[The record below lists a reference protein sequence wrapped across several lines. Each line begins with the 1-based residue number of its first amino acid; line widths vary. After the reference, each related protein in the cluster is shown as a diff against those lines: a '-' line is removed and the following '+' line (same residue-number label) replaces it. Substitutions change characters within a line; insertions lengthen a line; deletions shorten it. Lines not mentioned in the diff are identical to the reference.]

1 MSRHQHPD
9 NNALTGLE
17 LVILIL
23 VLTGSVAVLLMHV
36 SGGDYSGRGRSFPGG
51 FIADSVYVSGD
62 NIQPVGNVYGFP
74 SISRISGT
82 TPVVITNEDSGRLG
96 VVRLVVS
103 LFMGDTGAI
112 DMERVQVQWNNETC
126 QEIITIT
133 VSPTLVCPNW
143 TISNKF
149 NLLPGR
155 TADSDNWLE
164 PGEQFEITLCPRE
177 GVLPYGMFTLVV
189 SPDGVAM
196 PLKVSRTVPF
206 RIQPV
211 MNLG

>member
-1 MSRHQHPD
+1 MIRDQHLD
-9 NNALTGLE
+9 DQGLTGLE
-17 LVILIL
+17 LVIIIVVLI
-23 VLTGSVAVLLMHV
+23 GASAVLLV
-36 SGGDYSGRGRSFPGG
+36 ILGGGDTGIWGRTFPGG
-51 FIADSVYVSGD
+51 LVAESVYTSGD

-74 SISRISGT
+74 SVSRISGT
-82 TPVVITNEDSGRLG
+82 TPVDIMHEDPGRLG
-96 VVRLVVS
+96 IVRLVVS
-103 LFMGDTGAI
+103 LFIGDTGAI
-112 DMERVQVQWNNETC
+112 DMDRIQVQWNHEAGH
-126 QEIITIT
+126 EIIARTM
-133 VSPTLVCPNW
+133 SPTLVCPNW

-155 TADSDNWLE
+155 TADSDDWLE

-177 GVLPYGMFTLVV
+177 GVSPYGMFTLVF

-206 RIQPV
+206 SIQPV

>member
-1 MSRHQHPD
+1 MSRHQHTD
-9 NNALTGLE
+9 INGLTGLE

-23 VLTGSVAVLLMHV
+23 VLVGSVAVLLMHI
-36 SGGDYSGRGRSFPGG
+36 SGGDYRGQGRSFPGG

-62 NIQPVGNVYGFP
+62 NLQPVGNVYGFP

-82 TPVVITNEDSGRLG
+82 PPVVITYEDSGRLG

-112 DMERVQVQWNNETC
+112 DMEHVQVQWNNETC
-126 QEIITIT
+126 QGTIART

-155 TADSDNWLE
+155 TADSDDWLE
-164 PGEQFEITLCPRE
+164 PGEQFEITVCPRE
-177 GVLPYGMFTLVV
+177 GVLPYGTFTLVV

>member
-9 NNALTGLE
+9 NNGLTGLE

-23 VLTGSVAVLLMHV
+23 VLAGSVAVLLMHIS
-36 SGGDYSGRGRSFPGG
+36 SGEYSSRGRSFPGG

-62 NIQPVGNVYGFP
+62 NLQPVGNVYGFP

-82 TPVVITNEDSGRLG
+82 TRVVITYEDSGRLG

-112 DMERVQVQWNNETC
+112 DMERVQVQWNNETS
-126 QEIITIT
+126 QEIIART
-133 VSPTLVCPNW
+133 VSSTLVCPNW

-155 TADSDNWLE
+155 TADSDDWLE

-189 SPDGVAM
+189 IPDGVAM

>member
-1 MSRHQHPD
+1 
-9 NNALTGLE
+9 
-17 LVILIL
+17 
-23 VLTGSVAVLLMHV
+23 VLAGSVAVLLMHI
-36 SGGDYSGRGRSFPGG
+36 SGGDFSDRGRSFPGG

-62 NIQPVGNVYGFP
+62 NLQPVGNVYGFP
-74 SISRISGT
+74 LISRISGT
-82 TPVVITNEDSGRLG
+82 TPVVIMYEDSGRLG

-112 DMERVQVQWNNETC
+112 DMERVQVQWNNETS
-126 QEIITIT
+126 QEIIART
-133 VSPTLVCPNW
+133 VSSTLVCPNW

-155 TADSDNWLE
+155 TADSDDWLE

-177 GVLPYGMFTLVV
+177 GVLPYGTFTLVV
-189 SPDGVAM
+189 IPDGVAM

>member
-9 NNALTGLE
+9 DHGLTGLE
-17 LVILIL
+17 LVILIVVL
-23 VLTGSVAVLLMHV
+23 VGFAAVLLMNL
-36 SGGDYSGRGRSFPGG
+36 SGGDNGGRGRTFPGG
-51 FIADSVYVSGD
+51 FIAESMYVSGD

-74 SISRISGT
+74 SLSRISGR
-82 TPVVITNEDSGRLG
+82 TPVVIMHEDSGSLG

-103 LFMGDTGAI
+103 LFIGDTGAI
-112 DMERVQVQWNNETC
+112 DMDRVRVQWNHEGD
-126 QEIITIT
+126 QEIIAKTI
-133 VSPTLVCPNW
+133 SPALVCPNW

-155 TADSDNWLE
+155 TADSDDWLE

-177 GVLPYGMFTLVV
+177 GVPPYGMFTLVF